1 MSSKYQ
7 EAFNYLFGAV
17 HINPSKETYNK
28 NVQIIKE
35 LVDKETPIKTV
46 GVSMNGRDYGFCERC
61 GSGIHLAQ
69 HYDEKEKKW
78 IKKCYCFHCGQHLD
92 WSDEND

>member
-35 LVDKETPIKTV
+35 LVDKETPKEVINTGTAIFCPKCSKMFYFV
-46 GVSMNGRDYGFCERC
+46 IGGNGLCVTIPQYC
-61 GSGIHLAQ
+61 
-69 HYDEKEKKW
+69 DE
-78 IKKCYCFHCGQHLD
+78 CGQKLG
-92 WSDEND
+92 SDECD